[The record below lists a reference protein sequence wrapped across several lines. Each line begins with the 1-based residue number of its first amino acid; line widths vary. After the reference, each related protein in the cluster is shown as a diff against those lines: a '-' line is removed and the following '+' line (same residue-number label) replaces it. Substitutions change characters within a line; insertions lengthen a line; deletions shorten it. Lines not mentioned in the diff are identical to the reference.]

1 MYNDLLRYLKI
12 DFKIII
18 LWLGIWIWSSP
29 LRISDDTVMI
39 ILDTEGL
46 NSTQRDSTIDAKIFS
61 LTILLSSMFIY
72 N

>member
-1 MYNDLLRYLKI
+1 
-12 DFKIII
+12 
-18 LWLGIWIWSSP
+18 
-29 LRISDDTVMI
+29 MI

-72 N
+72 NQIGHIDENSLENLNLVLNLSKNIQTGGS

>member
-1 MYNDLLRYLKI
+1 
-12 DFKIII
+12 
-18 LWLGIWIWSSP
+18 
-29 LRISDDTVMI
+29 MI

-72 N
+72 NQIGHIDENSLEKLNLVINLSKNIQTGGS